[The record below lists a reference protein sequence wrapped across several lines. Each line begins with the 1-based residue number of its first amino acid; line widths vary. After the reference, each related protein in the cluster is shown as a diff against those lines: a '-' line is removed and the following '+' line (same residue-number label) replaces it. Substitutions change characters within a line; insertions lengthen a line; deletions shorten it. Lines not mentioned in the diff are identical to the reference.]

1 MLILGAFPNRPIVQT
16 GVCQPQ
22 QRTLPP
28 ETDLRMSRVNEL
40 PLLLNG
46 QGQLFFQPVHLHFEL
61 SNLLV

>member
-1 MLILGAFPNRPIVQT
+1 MHILRAFPNWLIVQT

-28 ETDLRMSRVNEL
+28 DTDLRMSRVNEL

-46 QGQLFFQPVHLHFEL
+46 
-61 SNLLV
+61 